1 MDVEVGGNMHP
12 IIQKLEQYNNN
23 EYDLKIMGSY
33 DENDPSNL
41 LVQPIGNIESYNS
54 EIFSKAVLETLREH
68 TVVKNVLIDLKQ
80 VPYMSSTGIGAI
92 IQILGYVN
100 QNKMKLNILNINE
113 KIQETLNLIGF
124 NSFLDIR

>member
-1 MDVEVGGNMHP
+1 MHAV
-12 IIQKLEQYNNN
+12 IEKLEQYNDN
-23 EYDLKIMGSY
+23 EYDLKILGSY
-33 DENDPSNL
+33 NTDEPSDL
-41 LVQPIGNIESYNS
+41 LVRPVGSIESYNS

-68 TVVKNVLIDLKQ
+68 NVIKHVVIDLKG

-100 QNKMKLNILNINE
+100 QNKMKLNISNVNE